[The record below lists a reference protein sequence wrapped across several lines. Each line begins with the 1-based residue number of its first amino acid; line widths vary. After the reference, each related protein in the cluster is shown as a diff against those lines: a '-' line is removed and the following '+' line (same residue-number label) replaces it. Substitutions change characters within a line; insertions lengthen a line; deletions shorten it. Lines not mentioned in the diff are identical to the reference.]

1 MPKDSVRRKT
11 RRTTKRVTE
20 PVGRPQ
26 RQNKPIV
33 PLQSSANLFVQSV
46 LLIASTIDT
55 SSVAEFLAS
64 KGHKNLA
71 NYLSNFDWQAALRLL
86 PYLVEF
92 ADSFQDLTGAEKEK
106 QVLALCVKIAQM
118 ANVGDMIDEDAL
130 ESIRIIIATMCDIG
144 SGKFSINAEQQIRCL
159 TFTTR
164 FVRWL
169 TRHQPCCRPS
179 ATTAPKIDQNN
190 DNEPAPMSILQMRK

>member
-1 MPKDSVRRKT
+1 MPKDIVRRKT
-11 RRTTKRVTE
+11 RRSTE
-20 PVGRPQ
+20 QKTEALVPVQ
-26 RQNKPIV
+26 RYNKPIV

-46 LLIASTIDT
+46 LLLASTIDT

-92 ADSFQDLTGAEKEK
+92 ADSFTNLSGAEKEK

-118 ANVGDMIDEDAL
+118 ANVSDMIDEDAL

-144 SGKFSINAEQQIRCL
+144 SGKFSINAEQQIRCMS
-159 TFTTR
+159 FTTR

-169 TRHQPCCRPS
+169 ARHQPCCRASTSS
-179 ATTAPKIDQNN
+179 AQRVDQNN